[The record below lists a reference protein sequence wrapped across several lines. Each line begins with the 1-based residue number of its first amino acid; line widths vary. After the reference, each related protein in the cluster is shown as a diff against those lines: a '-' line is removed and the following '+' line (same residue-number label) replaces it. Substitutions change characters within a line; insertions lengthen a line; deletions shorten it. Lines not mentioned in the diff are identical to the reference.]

1 MCIIHTRAERP
12 KGTAG
17 SDFALPG
24 AGVTHPHEALLLPDN
39 TNQVAFIHEKAQ
51 HPASI

>member
-1 MCIIHTRAERP
+1 MYIIHTGAERP

-24 AGVTHPHEALLLPDN
+24 AGITHPHETLLLPDN

-51 HPASI
+51 HPVSI